1 MAVVAE
7 IVVAAV
13 VIVTMKTDDMMQT
26 QNENYK
32 NYLKRLEM
40 VKHRGNH

>member
-1 MAVVAE
+1 MK
-7 IVVAAV
+7 IMKRTN
-13 VIVTMKTDDMMQT
+13 IMKTDDMMQT

-32 NYLKRLEM
+32 NDLKRWEM